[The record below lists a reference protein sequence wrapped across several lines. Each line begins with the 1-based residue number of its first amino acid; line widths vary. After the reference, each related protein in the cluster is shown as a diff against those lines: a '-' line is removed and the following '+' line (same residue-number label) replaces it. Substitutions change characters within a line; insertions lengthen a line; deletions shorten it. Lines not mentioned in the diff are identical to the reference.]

1 MTWETLRD
9 EYRAYLIVEKGA
21 SANTVEAYTHDI
33 DGYLAFLGERGVSS
47 PDEVTHDLVMSY
59 ETSLREQGFAST
71 SIERHVSS
79 IKGFSRFLVAEGF
92 AQADATSTVPL
103 PKKMRTL
110 PHVLS
115 IEQVASVLDQPFAE
129 TPAGLRDHAIL
140 EVLYGCGLR
149 VSELCGLER
158 SNLFLDE
165 GVVRVFG
172 KGSKERLSP
181 IGGTALEVLST
192 YLDEGRPKLV
202 RPLAHPEAAEAVY
215 LNVRGG
221 RITRQAVHRIVADYG
236 ARVGIEGLHPHTL
249 RHSFATHM
257 LAGGADLRALQE
269 MLGHSDISTTQV
281 YTHVDRTHVRA
292 EYLAAHPRAH
302 GH

>member
-1 MTWETLRD
+1 MTWDTLRD

-33 DGYLAFLGERGVSS
+33 DGYLMFLDEQGVSS
-47 PDEVTHDLVMSY
+47 PDDVTHDLVVAY
-59 ETSLREQGFAST
+59 EALLRERGFAPT
-71 SIERHVSS
+71 SIERHISS

-92 AQADATSTVPL
+92 TRTDATSTVPL
-103 PKKMRTL
+103 PKKARTL

-115 IEQVASVLDQPFAE
+115 IEQVSSVLDQPFAE
-129 TPAGLRDHAIL
+129 TAAGSRDRAIL

-165 GVVRVFG
+165 GIVRVFG
-172 KGSKERLSP
+172 KGGKERLCP
-181 IGGTALEVLST
+181 IGGTALQALAT
-192 YLDEGRPKLV
+192 YLDEGRPALV
-202 RPLAHPEAAEAVY
+202 RPLKHPEAAEAVY

-221 RITRQAVHRIVADYG
+221 RITRQAVHRIVADHG
-236 ARVGIEGLHPHTL
+236 ARAGIEGLHPHTL

-269 MLGHSDISTTQV
+269 MLGHSDIATTQI

-302 GH
+302 GR